1 MIGYVIV
8 SSGDEVYS
16 NGINKSLDDVKEDV
30 LYRKIDEY
38 FMLDVMEGRFVS
50 SLNDVHG
57 EADFDI
63 AVDGYI
69 EIAEWVI
76 SVDIDTNDV
85 DIFHHGILI
94 DRRNK

>member
-1 MIGYVIV
+1 MIGYIIV
-8 SSGDEVYS
+8 SHGDDVYS
-16 NGINKSLDDVKEDV
+16 NGMNTSLDDAKEDV
-30 LYRKIDEY
+30 LYRKMDSY

-50 SLNDVHG
+50 SLDDVHR
-57 EADFDI
+57 EADFDTS
-63 AVDGYI
+63 VDGYI

>member
-1 MIGYVIV
+1 MIGYIIV
-8 SSGDEVYS
+8 SHGDDVYS
-16 NGINKSLDDVKEDV
+16 NGMNKSLDDAKEDV
-30 LYRKIDEY
+30 LYRKMDAY
-38 FMLDVMEGRFVS
+38 FMSDVKEGYFVS
-50 SLNDVHG
+50 NINNVRK
-57 EADFDI
+57 EAEFDA

-76 SVDIDTNDV
+76 SIDTDTNDV